1 MLPLS
6 SDSYRSSHE
15 SCDLVQYLALFGL
28 DLGAIQPE
36 QVAMFIAAR
45 GAASYVEDLQI
56 PIAARSEPDDVLSLR
71 QLETDEA
78 ASLTGDSNELVG
90 GRLPSDEME
99 VATIRS
105 TEQLARIFP
114 AQWLLEEVCPD
125 VFYAKVAQRALLM
138 PDWREPTGEPRDSDS
153 DSPDHELVE
162 ERAQADR
169 PRQHAYLLLDTSG
182 TMNDHDRRGT
192 VARGLALAFLLK
204 GRQQRSQLNFR
215 PFTSQVDAL
224 SSGSTKEEFHAIV
237 RRVIEVAN
245 SGQTRI
251 QTALE
256 RAVRDIRKEGPC
268 LRADVMLITDG
279 ISRLTENPFGE
290 ENLHT
295 FLIGDLLA
303 EDKSMEIVRLLR
315 AWSRNFRC
323 VWLSRYKD
331 LLRPALGDIQAA
343 DRQLRALA
351 ERASRA
357 TEEEAARLHRMLENI
372 QFLIAQWKQAAG
384 RKAPVPAALR
394 AIEEGLAATAGRL
407 PPAPASPGASGVEG
421 AGGGRP
427 AMLSAP
433 ASGQEACAAGG
444 CSVLWPM
451 IRRLL
456 AALRRVL
463 RRAPAPPSDR

>member
-6 SDSYRSSHE
+6 SDSHRSSHE

-36 QVAMFIAAR
+36 QVAMFLAAR

-56 PIAARSEPDDVLSLR
+56 PIAARSQPDDVLSLR

-78 ASLTGDSNELVG
+78 ASLTGYSSELVG
-90 GRLPSDEME
+90 GQLPSDDME
-99 VATIRS
+99 VTTIRG
-105 TEQLARIFP
+105 TDQLARIFP
-114 AQWLLEEVCPD
+114 TQWLLEEVCPD
-125 VFYAKVAQRALLM
+125 AFYAKVAQRELLM
-138 PDWREPTGEPRDSDS
+138 PDWREPTDDPRDSDS

-162 ERAQADR
+162 ERAAADR

-204 GRQQRSQLNFR
+204 GRQQRSRLNFR
-215 PFTSQVDAL
+215 PFTGQVDEL
-224 SSGSTKEEFHAIV
+224 SSGSTKEEFHAIA

-295 FLIGDLLA
+295 FLIGDLMA
-303 EDKSMEIVRLLR
+303 EDKSMEIVHLLR
-315 AWSRNFRC
+315 EWSRTFRC

-343 DRQLRALA
+343 DRQLQALA
-351 ERASRA
+351 ERASGA
-357 TEEEAARLHRMLENI
+357 TEDEAARLHRMLENVK
-372 QFLIAQWKQAAG
+372 FLIAQWKQAAG
-384 RKAPVPAALR
+384 RKAPVPAELR

-407 PPAPASPGASGVEG
+407 PPAPASPGESGVQG
-421 AGGGRP
+421 AGGRRLAVP
-427 AMLSAP
+427 SAP
-433 ASGQEACAAGG
+433 ASGEEACAAGG
-444 CSVLWPM
+444 SSVLWQM

-456 AALRRVL
+456 AALRRLL
-463 RRAPAPPSDR
+463 RRAPAPPSSR